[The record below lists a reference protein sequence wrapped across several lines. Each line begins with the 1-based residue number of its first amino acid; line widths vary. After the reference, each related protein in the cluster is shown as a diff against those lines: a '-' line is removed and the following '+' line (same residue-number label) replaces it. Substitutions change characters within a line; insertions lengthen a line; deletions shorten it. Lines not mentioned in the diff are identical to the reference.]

1 MIHLATKRSI
11 VFQRTAVNDMG
22 RKSFSISFT
31 GFILGI
37 DIISATF
44 QAFGTVLSWIEAL
57 KIRATGD
64 VPDIA
69 FCPAKFR
76 ALSQNKDGRLEV
88 RVGRCRQFY
97 LKETRTIIQN
107 ERQYVI

>member
-11 VFQRTAVNDMG
+11 ASIVFERTAVNDMG

-64 VPDIA
+64 EKLHCKI
-69 FCPAKFR
+69 
-76 ALSQNKDGRLEV
+76 L
-88 RVGRCRQFY
+88 
-97 LKETRTIIQN
+97 
-107 ERQYVI
+107 

>member
-11 VFQRTAVNDMG
+11 VFERTAVNDMG

-44 QAFGTVLSWIEAL
+44 QAFGTVLYWIEAL

-64 VPDIA
+64 ESSIA
-69 FCPAKFR
+69 KSFKINVGKLSGPEAFPRFKLDNCMYTSSGEIQYFR
-76 ALSQNKDGRLEV
+76 
-88 RVGRCRQFY
+88 
-97 LKETRTIIQN
+97 
-107 ERQYVI
+107 VISSAVS